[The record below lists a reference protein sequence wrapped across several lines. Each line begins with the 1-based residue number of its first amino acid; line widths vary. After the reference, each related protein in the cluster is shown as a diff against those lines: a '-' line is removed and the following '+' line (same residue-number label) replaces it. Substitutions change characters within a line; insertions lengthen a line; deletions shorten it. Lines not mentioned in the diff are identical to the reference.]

1 MKKEISKKNVS
12 QKTNKAKAD
21 IKKKNSEIEI
31 MELNENNELINGEDD
46 YNIEYGESD
55 AEDNDSGKIIH
66 IAFIILVI
74 GLIIAV
80 IIMLV
85 RWNKG
90 KDLVID
96 ETERESGFNI
106 ESMDYYSRFDPA
118 DDYVDDGVLN
128 IVIMGDDFLCQ
139 YNDATG
145 IPALIKESTGGNV
158 TTLALEGQTIS
169 NIASSYSMDETRDSF
184 NLLLTLIQLSGGDDG
199 DFSLSEA
206 ALEYID
212 DNEKYKEYMEQC
224 SAVDLDN
231 TDILIIML
239 GQNDYIFGRQCYLDE
254 NATEAESY
262 DLSNMTVTL
271 SRALSTVKERFPN
284 LQLIMAS
291 PSMMKTMDKDGNLVG
306 ADSVN
311 NGYAYYGNYISGI
324 AGMCQLNCVTF
335 VDNYLLP
342 DFNPDNYEA
351 YLEPNGIYPNEK
363 GRKMI
368 ADHIIENFYF
378 NKQPEFKQE

>member
-1 MKKEISKKNVS
+1 MKKENTSRKKGNNTSKKNNHH
-12 QKTNKAKAD
+12 KD
-21 IKKKNSEIEI
+21 IEI
-31 MELNENNELINGEDD
+31 MEIDKPIDGEAD
-46 YNIEYGESD
+46 YNEEYGESD

-66 IAFIILVI
+66 IAFILLVI
-74 GLIIAV
+74 GLITAA

-96 ETERESGFNI
+96 EDERESGFNI
-106 ESMDYYSRFDPA
+106 ESMDYYSRFDPTE
-118 DDYVDDGVLN
+118 DYVDDGELN

-139 YNDATG
+139 YNDETG
-145 IPALIKESTGGNV
+145 IPALIKEATGGNV

-184 NLLLTLIQLSGGDDG
+184 NLLLTLVQLCGGDSG

-212 DNEKYKEYMEQC
+212 DNEKYKTYMEQC
-224 SAVDLDN
+224 KTIDLD
-231 TDILIIML
+231 DVDVLIIML
-239 GQNDYIFGRQCYLDE
+239 GQNDYILGRKCYLDQDADE
-254 NATEAESY
+254 KDNY

-271 SRALSTVKERFPN
+271 SRSLSTVKERFPN
-284 LQLIMAS
+284 LQVIMAS
-291 PSMMKTMDKDGNLVG
+291 PSMMKTTDKNGNLVG
-306 ADSVN
+306 ADTVN

-324 AGMCQLNCVTF
+324 AGMSQLNCVTF

-342 DFNPDNYEA
+342 DFNPDNYEE
-351 YLEPNGIYPNEK
+351 YLEPNGLYPNEK
-363 GRKMI
+363 ARKMI
-368 ADHIIENFYF
+368 ADHIVENLYF
-378 NKQPEFKQE
+378 NRQSDYK